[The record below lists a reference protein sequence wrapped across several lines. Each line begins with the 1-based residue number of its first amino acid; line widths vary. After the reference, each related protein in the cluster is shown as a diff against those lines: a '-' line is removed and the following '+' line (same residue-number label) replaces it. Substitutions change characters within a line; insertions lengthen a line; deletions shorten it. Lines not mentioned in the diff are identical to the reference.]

1 MCFTLFQCFNNRG
14 LSLFYSTA
22 AIKFLVKNFLTKIPK
37 AIKPELL
44 ASIIEIADEEDYS
57 ELNEEVTIA
66 KKAKDAIFLVKKYED
81 LFKR

>member
-1 MCFTLFQCFNNRG
+1 M
-14 LSLFYSTA
+14 FYSTA
-22 AIKFLVKNFLTKIPK
+22 AIKFLVKNFLGKIPK